1 MPEALHPAIL
11 PRVRE
16 DSVSD
21 LHLFDRDHA
30 LQSRDRN
37 TGRETNPAGNARLLA
52 DRRLR
57 GLWIDPD
64 DLGTGALGR
73 AERNALEMAALR
85 LTSVLE
91 HGCDAHGNSMRR
103 ELFKR
108 MTVGAGSAET
118 LSDSH
123 PSVACDAMIPG
134 GRANPRQMRQAMKR
148 PGIEQEQLDDVE
160 EVIIRTATKEYVIRD
175 ANVTAMTAQG
185 QKIWTVVGEPIVRD
199 RAGAKKAEGATSPTI
214 PDEDVKLV
222 AEKAGV
228 SEEEARKALEDA
240 GGEPAEAIIRLMS
253 R

>member
-1 MPEALHPAIL
+1 
-11 PRVRE
+11 
-16 DSVSD
+16 
-21 LHLFDRDHA
+21 
-30 LQSRDRN
+30 
-37 TGRETNPAGNARLLA
+37 
-52 DRRLR
+52 
-57 GLWIDPD
+57 
-64 DLGTGALGR
+64 
-73 AERNALEMAALR
+73 
-85 LTSVLE
+85 
-91 HGCDAHGNSMRR
+91 
-103 ELFKR
+103 
-108 MTVGAGSAET
+108 MTVGAASAET

-148 PGIEQEQLDDVE
+148 LGIEQEQLDDVE

-199 RAGAKKAEGATSPTI
+199 RAGAKKAEGATALTI